1 MTFETK
7 KRIVIGV
14 LLVLA
19 VWPLV
24 HHVLVQTSGLS
35 PWKGA
40 GWSMYCVP
48 GRSIIVAVIWPD
60 GERQITREDFGEIP
74 PALLAAHEDFVLR
87 RRSLGRGAPD
97 AYARAGFEGF
107 GVLEE
112 AEIRVEQAG
121 VDRLSALV
129 VSERVDRFHY
139 HRDDLLD

>member
-1 MTFETK
+1 MTFQAK
-7 KRIVIGV
+7 KRIVIAV

-24 HHVLVQTSGLS
+24 HYVLVQTSGLS

-60 GERQITREDFGEIP
+60 GQITREDFGEIP
-74 PALLAAHEDFVLR
+74 PAVLAAHEDFVLR

-97 AYARAGFEGF
+97 AYARACFEAF

-112 AEIRVEQAG
+112 VEIRVEQAG
-121 VDRLSALV
+121 VDRISALV

-139 HRDDLLD
+139 LRDDLLD